1 MNLVFGHNQS
11 PFIVLTVLKNS
22 VLLFCLLS
30 NFSADFKDN
39 LSCNEKL
46 LNQKLCKT
54 LLIMNVVEFSFLQAI
69 TRDLGLNAF

>member
-1 MNLVFGHNQS
+1 MNLVFELNQS
-11 PFIVLTVLKNS
+11 PFIALTVFIKNS
-22 VLLFCLLS
+22 ALLFCLS